1 MLRFSMK
8 TQKFLELIKE
18 GENNKVEFKSKISK
32 SIGEEI
38 CAFGNAKGGYIFIGI
53 TDDGDFEGCNTKS
66 TKEII
71 SQHLTNITPPLE
83 VNYHL
88 ITIDDKDILIVEVPS
103 SKHLCAIG
111 GTVFIR
117 IGTSKR
123 PLSIQE
129 ILAMGT
135 EYLLF
140 EVDRT
145 PTEEKEADKELVE
158 HFVSQ
163 SRTDIKNS
171 LQYLRNIGVWT
182 KKGKLTI
189 AGLLLFNKDPQSYLP
204 HAAVR
209 LTYHDDSWKRF
220 TGPLWKIVEDL
231 EKELRGIFSLTP
243 IQPRFKRIDIHEYP
257 MKAVREAIINAI
269 AHRNYAIKSEV
280 FLNLTPSSLKIKNPG
295 SFPPGTTPEEP
306 NPIPRNPIIY
316 ELMFQ
321 MGFVE
326 RQGCGIEL
334 IQMECKKHPFV
345 SFKYNLST
353 NFTEIVFKKE
363 KELLSNTEKE
373 ILSSLSDGEKTA
385 SEISSEIGMSKVTIL
400 RKIER
405 LSEIN
410 FVEKIGKGPSTRY
423 RLGKALQ

>member
-1 MLRFSMK
+1 MK
-8 TQKFLELIKE
+8 TQTFLDLIKG
-18 GENNKVEFKSKISK
+18 GENNRVEFKSKISND
-32 SIGEEI
+32 IGEEI
-38 CAFGNAKGGYIFIGI
+38 CAFGNAQGGYIFIGI
-53 TDDGDFEGCNTKS
+53 TDDGNFVGCNVKS
-66 TKEII
+66 AKESI

-83 VNYHL
+83 VNYHS
-88 ITIDDKDILIVEVPS
+88 IAIDEKDILVAEIPP

-140 EVDRT
+140 EVDKT
-145 PTEEKEADKELVE
+145 PTEVKEIDEELVKS
-158 HFVSQ
+158 FISQ
-163 SRTDIKNS
+163 SRIGIKNPI
-171 LQYLRNIGVWT
+171 QYLKNIGVWT

-204 HAAVR
+204 HTAVR
-209 LTYHDDSWKRF
+209 LTYQDGSWKRF
-220 TGPLWKIVEDL
+220 TGPIWKIVENL
-231 EKELRGIFSLTP
+231 ERELRGIFSLTP
-243 IQPRFKRIDIHEYP
+243 IQPRFKRIDIEEYP
-257 MKAVREAIINAI
+257 MKAVREALINALV
-269 AHRNYAIKSEV
+269 HRNYAIKSEV
-280 FLNLTPSSLKIKNPG
+280 FLNLTSSSLKIKNPG
-295 SFPPGTTPEEP
+295 SFPPGSTPEEP

-326 RQGCGIEL
+326 RQGRGIEL
-334 IQMECKKHPFV
+334 IHMECRKHPFV
-345 SFKYNLST
+345 SVDYNLST

-363 KELLSNTEKE
+363 KELLSDNEKE
-373 ILSSLSDGEKTA
+373 ILSSLSEGEKTA
-385 SEISSEIGMSKVTIL
+385 SEIASEIGASKVTVL
-400 RKIER
+400 RKIDQLR
-405 LSEIN
+405 EIN

-423 RLGKALQ
+423 RLGEALR